1 VCKKVRGGATAL
13 IVDAQIVEAQAERY
27 RQATEEFGPA
37 LVRLARGYEID
48 AEKRRDLLQ
57 EIHLALW
64 RSFANFDARC
74 SLRTWVYRVAH
85 NSAVS
90 YANRQKRSRHEA
102 LVGLE
107 DIEPIPVPADADR
120 RIALERLTEL
130 IQRLKPIDREVILL
144 YLEGMDAAEIGE
156 LTGMSARNV
165 ATKIHRIKTILAR
178 GFNEGVRHAG

>member
-1 VCKKVRGGATAL
+1 
-13 IVDAQIVEAQAERY
+13 VEAQDEWY
-27 RQATEEFGPA
+27 RQAAQEFGPA
-37 LVRLARGYEID
+37 LVRLAQGYEID

-74 SLRTWVYRVAH
+74 FLRAWVYRVAY
-85 NSAVS
+85 NSAAS
-90 YANRQKRSRHEA
+90 YTGRQKRSRHEA

-107 DIEPIPVPADADR
+107 DIEPISVPADADY

-130 IQRLKPIDREVILL
+130 IQRLKPIDREVI
-144 YLEGMDAAEIGE
+144 

-178 GFNEGVRHAG
+178 GFNEGVRHA